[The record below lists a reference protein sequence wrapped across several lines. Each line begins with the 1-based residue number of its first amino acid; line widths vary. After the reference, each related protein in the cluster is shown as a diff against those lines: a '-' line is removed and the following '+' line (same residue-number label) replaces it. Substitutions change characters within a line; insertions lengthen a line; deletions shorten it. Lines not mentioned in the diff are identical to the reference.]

1 MPRACKTS
9 LGTTSSKTAARPSTM
24 DQQPRWHS
32 ERTLVRSEPK
42 FQVSTV
48 CPAVLFR
55 RTSPG
60 RCHVFHSHHPC
71 AARGL
76 SSSDRQ
82 KPDRKDSSM
91 PDMDWNPLKM
101 RWAALPD
108 DAADNETACTLRL
121 ANMINAFRFLA
132 PPDTLCALARA
143 VTLSSV
149 CNCDHSFS
157 RACRGFFASAL
168 EIAGN

>member
-1 MPRACKTS
+1 MWRKSGLLPRACKTS
-9 LGTTSSKTAARPSTM
+9 LGTTCSKTAARNSAT
-24 DQQPRWHS
+24 DQQPRWQS
-32 ERTLVRSEPK
+32 ERMLIRSEPK
-42 FQVSTV
+42 SQASTV
-48 CPAVLFR
+48 GPAVLFR
-55 RTSPG
+55 RTSPV

-82 KPDRKDSSM
+82 EPDRKDSSM
-91 PDMDWNPLKM
+91 SDTDWNPLKM

-132 PPDTLCALARA
+132 PLDNLCALA
-143 VTLSSV
+143 VTRLF
-149 CNCDHSFS
+149 N
-157 RACRGFFASAL
+157 
-168 EIAGN
+168 